1 MVKKLGILFSGGKD
15 SMYAAWLAK
24 KEGYEISCLISI
36 VSENEESYM
45 FHTPSIRRV
54 EEQAKSMGIPL
65 IVIKTKGKKE
75 KELIEDMHPADSF
88 KIPQLR
94 LQKKRV
100 SWDKGESF
108 KIKEKKAQLMNK
120 FLELLQNDNGL
131 SKTSMLKVIKKDN
144 PLWRNL
150 ANDVLE
156 YMVDRDLIIKI
167 SNRYYLTDTL
177 LEKENTFH
185 RKVYDYICK
194 GPITISTLLFNLN
207 YRNPKGKS
215 KLLSVLSL
223 MENEGMIYK
232 EGNKWMLRNNITI

>member
-1 MVKKLGILFSGGKD
+1 MNEVVNFFENLSDKQREHLIHSPTIRDAFSAD
-15 SMYAAWLAK
+15 LADDFDLSQD
-24 KEGYEISCLISI
+24 EIRNML
-36 VSENEESYM
+36 E
-45 FHTPSIRRV
+45 
-54 EEQAKSMGIPL
+54 
-65 IVIKTKGKKE
+65 
-75 KELIEDMHPADSF
+75 ELIEDMHPADSF

-232 EGNKWMLRNNITI
+232 EGNKWVLRNNITI